1 MVGGPPI
8 EPHAFPASN
17 QGRLSTQVGLWRVRE
32 FREMVIVKMCKVR
45 GSTLPVVSHYI
56 SENNMREKKGHHA
69 RLTHFS
75 MSENS
80 SPVISSTLRER
91 WTTKPGNPQLHAA
104 IKQCFCYNDMYFS
117 ACLL

>member
-1 MVGGPPI
+1 
-8 EPHAFPASN
+8 
-17 QGRLSTQVGLWRVRE
+17 
-32 FREMVIVKMCKVR
+32 MVIVKMCKVR

-56 SENNMREKKGHHA
+56 SENNMQEKKGHHA

-75 MSENS
+75 MSEL
-80 SPVISSTLRER
+80 ISSSLRER

-104 IKQCFCYNDMYFS
+104 ICFCYNDLYFS